1 MSQLLALSFDAD
13 SSPSIQLE
21 PWSRTVKNHRDMTGW
36 GFAWYPNSAP
46 AAMVIK
52 DPIPTG
58 DTPLSQVLR
67 DWDRFQSTIFL
78 CHMRGAAKRTTH
90 RDTHP
95 FCQTYAGFD
104 WLLAHNGDLEPAFVS
119 SLPLSADGVFL
130 PMGRTDSERV
140 LCWLLDRCRAMGARR
155 LADLGWEVLNEWL
168 RQLNRHGTLNLLLS
182 DGRDIVAYR
191 DATGFASLYA
201 ARRQPPHEGS
211 VLSNNVLELDLGH
224 ALDANRTL
232 ALVASTPLEPG
243 EWHPIPPGDMVVLRR
258 GEVLFTSAP
267 EFGALLLSRPGAA
280 APATAASTPAGPQHQ
295 RGPRVFD
302 PTLLPESRVLR
313 VTHETVYR
321 YEAPVTHSTHV
332 LRLRPSHTAGQDL
345 LGFNLSVSAKSQ
357 SRAFEDVFGNQSH
370 RLTITEPY
378 TELKFAARSLVRID
392 SDLAFLSSPVD
403 RLSLPLMWM
412 PWQRQMMLPYL
423 LPPELPE
430 SQLMELSEYAE
441 SFALRQDNDL
451 IETLVDMNESI
462 YRDFE
467 YASGSTTFM
476 TTPFDVYVDRKG
488 VCQDFANLFICLA
501 RLLNVPAR
509 YRVGYILTGAE
520 YENKVQSEASHAW
533 VEIYLPWVGWKGFDP
548 TNGCLAGI
556 DHVRVASGRNYR
568 DATPTSG
575 TLYQGGGAETLKV
588 DVKVEVIEPADVADT
603 VRGLRRSR

>member
-21 PWSRTVKNHRDMTGW
+21 PWSRTVKHHRDMTGW

-46 AAMVIK
+46 AAMVVK

-58 DTPLSQVLR
+58 DTPLSQFLR
-67 DWDRFQSTIFL
+67 DWDRFQSTIFV

-95 FCQTYAGFD
+95 FCQTYAGYD
-104 WLLAHNGDLEPAFVS
+104 WLLAHNGDLEPDFVNR
-119 SLPLSADGVFL
+119 LPLSADGVFL

-140 LCWLLDRCRAMGARR
+140 LCWLLDRCRERGARR
-155 LADLGWEVLNEWL
+155 LADLGWETLNEWL
-168 RQLNRHGTLNLLLS
+168 RDLNRHGTLNLLLS

-191 DATGFASLYA
+191 DATGFTNLHLC
-201 ARRQPPHEGS
+201 RRQPPHEGS
-211 VLSNNVLELDLGH
+211 VMQNSVLALDLGH

-232 ALVASTPLEPG
+232 AIVASTPLEPG
-243 EWHPIPPGDMVVLRR
+243 DWQPIPPGDMVVLRR
-258 GEVLFTSAP
+258 GAVVFTSKP
-267 EFGALLLSRPGAA
+267 ELTRANDPRQP
-280 APATAASTPAGPQHQ
+280 PATAASAPRG

-302 PTLLPESRVLR
+302 PSLSAESRVLR
-313 VTHETVYR
+313 VTHDTVYH
-321 YEAPVTHSTHV
+321 YEQAVTHSTHL
-332 LRLRPSHTAGQDL
+332 LRLQPSHTPGQDL
-345 LGFNLSVSAKSQ
+345 LAFDLDVSVNCQ
-357 SRAFEDVFGNQSH
+357 QRAFEDVFGNQSH
-370 RLTITEPY
+370 RLTVTEPY
-378 TELKFAARSLVRID
+378 TELRFTARSLVRVD
-392 SDLAFLSSPVD
+392 SDMGFLSSPVD

-430 SQLMELSEYAE
+430 SQLMELVEYAQG
-441 SFALRQDNDL
+441 FAARQDNDL

-467 YASGSTTFM
+467 YLSGSTTLM
-476 TTPFDVYVDRKG
+476 TTPFDVYVNRRG

-501 RLLNVPAR
+501 RLLSVPAR
-509 YRVGYILTGAE
+509 YRVGYIHTGAE

-548 TNGCLAGI
+548 TNGCLAGL

-575 TLYQGGGAETLKV
+575 TLWQGGGAETLDV
-588 DVKVEVIEPADVADT
+588 DVRVEVVDPAEVAE
-603 VRGLRRSR
+603 VLRALRA